1 LAERQWDAIRE
12 RDKLKKKEILRLLL
26 RKGFES
32 DMIYEKAKQLELI
45 S

>member
-12 RDKLKKKEILRLLL
+12 RDKLKKERNLRLLL

-32 DMIYEKAKQLELI
+32 DIIYEKAKQLELI